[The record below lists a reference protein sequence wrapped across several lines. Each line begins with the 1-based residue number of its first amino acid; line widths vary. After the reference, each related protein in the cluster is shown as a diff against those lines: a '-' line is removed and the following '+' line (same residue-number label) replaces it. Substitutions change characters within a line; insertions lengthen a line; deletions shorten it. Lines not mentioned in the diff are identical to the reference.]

1 MTEPHDG
8 PVGAHALAS
17 LYALGALSEPERA
30 AFDEH
35 LEVSHESVEQVMAL
49 LPVTHRLAYAVTPRQ
64 APPALRDRVI
74 AAVTGAPP
82 ATADGGAAPEPPAAG
97 ASAAP
102 EPPAAGASA
111 APEPP
116 AASAGAASEPPAAG
130 AGAAPEPAMAGGTGA
145 PGPAKTAADNVAL
158 QLPSGAWGKTAAA
171 PERARSG
178 RVLPWVIAAMAL
190 AAAAGLGWY
199 AVQQMNLAQAL
210 QENLDAANVQAT
222 LADLE
227 STAAQQVVAEARAH
241 SAVLSAADVEM
252 VHLSGQPAAPAAS
265 ARLFR
270 SRTAGMVFSAS
281 GLPALPPGRIYQ
293 LWFIPGSGPVG
304 AALLRVDEQGR
315 VTTAVTVPDGVAG
328 QVPAAVTIEPEG
340 GATAPSGEVY
350 LLGRP

>member
-1 MTEPHDG
+1 
-8 PVGAHALAS
+8 
-17 LYALGALSEPERA
+17 
-30 AFDEH
+30 
-35 LEVSHESVEQVMAL
+35 
-49 LPVTHRLAYAVTPRQ
+49 
-64 APPALRDRVI
+64 
-74 AAVTGAPP
+74 
-82 ATADGGAAPEPPAAG
+82 
-97 ASAAP
+97 
-102 EPPAAGASA
+102 
-111 APEPP
+111 
-116 AASAGAASEPPAAG
+116 
-130 AGAAPEPAMAGGTGA
+130 
-145 PGPAKTAADNVAL
+145 
-158 QLPSGAWGKTAAA
+158 
-171 PERARSG
+171 
-178 RVLPWVIAAMAL
+178 
-190 AAAAGLGWY
+190 
-199 AVQQMNLAQAL
+199 MNLAQAL